1 MNKLEKE
8 AIILLSHLEHEVNCI
23 LSNNAIKEHYP
34 RFKELR
40 ECRKKALTYIKLLKN
55 TRVFLQVGEFFLI
68 TRDNTESIIL
78 ALHFCNFVIQFEM
91 EGCYEV

>member
-23 LSNNAIKEHYP
+23 LSDNAIKDNYP

-40 ECRKKALTYIKLLKN
+40 ECRKKALSFIKLSKN
-55 TRVFLQVGEFFLI
+55 TRVFW
-68 TRDNTESIIL
+68 
-78 ALHFCNFVIQFEM
+78 
-91 EGCYEV
+91 

>member
-1 MNKLEKE
+1 MSQLEEE

-23 LSNNAIKEHYP
+23 LSNNAIKEYYP

-55 TRVFLQVGEFFLI
+55 TRVFL
-68 TRDNTESIIL
+68 
-78 ALHFCNFVIQFEM
+78 
-91 EGCYEV
+91 

>member
-1 MNKLEKE
+1 MSQLEKE

-40 ECRKKALTYIKLLKN
+40 ECRKKALSFIKLSKN
-55 TRVFLQVGEFFLI
+55 TKVFL
-68 TRDNTESIIL
+68 
-78 ALHFCNFVIQFEM
+78 
-91 EGCYEV
+91 